1 MAIHDISNE
10 KTTLQ
15 PYTGHLITQAVRE
28 VYEKIQA
35 PEEMVMSTLLVAMST
50 AAHGFADIQ
59 WPDGRISPLS
69 LFFLIR
75 ARSGERKS
83 ALFSHVFSSIIN
95 FQREVNKEFECLH
108 KAYLKDLEVYQ
119 KTRSEIIRKLATK
132 VSKGEDVTTLERALE
147 ENEER
152 VPKPVKK
159 FSIIYDDATPEALVH
174 GMSENTRYAS
184 LVSSEGGSILN
195 SGAFRDF
202 SKINEIWSGGSIQLD
217 RKSAGSIYVED
228 PRLSVLIMVQ
238 PDVHDIYMRR
248 VGKQSRSSGMLAR
261 FLVLEPNSMIGKR
274 TPSVSATPDRYFLQ
288 LSNIIRRFLIKT
300 VDVTEGR
307 RKRELI
313 KLSPQAVS
321 RFFEIS
327 NNIEINSAPGGIYQG
342 FEDHASKLPENILR
356 VAAVLQIFDN
366 GMSREITVE
375 ALEHAMSVVLLHSE
389 HFRKIFYAPTE
400 EEIDDQQ
407 LWSWL
412 QTEIGLGYRY
422 LAKNYVRRHTKPRL
436 RRVERLDASLSRL
449 AQRGIINMMVVAGI
463 QCIDLYPGQHF
474 DYNIAYHA
482 VKPVRRRQ
490 QRMY

>member
-1 MAIHDISNE
+1 MAIHNTSKE
-10 KTTLQ
+10 KESSQ
-15 PYTGHLITQAVRE
+15 PYTGCLFKQTVQE
-28 VYEKIQA
+28 VHEKVQA
-35 PEEMVMSTLLVAMST
+35 PKEMVMSTLLAAMST
-50 AAHGFADIQ
+50 AEHGVADIQ

-83 ALFSHVFSSIIN
+83 ALFNHVFSSITS
-95 FQREVNKEFECLH
+95 FQREVNKEFDCSH
-108 KAYLKDLEVYQ
+108 KDYLKKLEVYQ
-119 KTRSEIIRKLATK
+119 KTRNEIIRELAKK

-147 ENEER
+147 ENEGR
-152 VPKPVKK
+152 VPKPVKR

-174 GMSENTRYAS
+174 GMSENSKYAS

-217 RKSAGSIYVED
+217 RKSVGSIYVEN

-238 PDVHDIYMRR
+238 PDVHENYMRR
-248 VGKQSRSSGMLAR
+248 LGNQSRSSGMLAR
-261 FLVLEPNSMIGKR
+261 FLVLEPSSMIGKR
-274 TPSVSATPDRYFLQ
+274 TPSVGAPPDRYILHF
-288 LSNIIRRFLIKT
+288 SSIIRRFLIKT
-300 VDVTEGR
+300 VAVTEGR
-307 RKRELI
+307 MRRDLI
-313 KLSPQAVS
+313 SLSPRAAA
-321 RFFEIS
+321 RFYEIS
-327 NNIEINSAPGGIYQG
+327 NHIEINSASGGLYQG

-366 GMSREITVE
+366 GTSRKITVE
-375 ALEHAMSVVLLHSE
+375 ALEHAISIVLYHSD

-422 LAKNYVRRHTKPRL
+422 LAKNYVRRYTKPRL
-436 RRVERLDASLSRL
+436 RRAERLDASLFRL
-449 AQRGIINMMVVAGI
+449 AQRGFINMTVVSGS
-463 QCIDLYPGQHF
+463 QCIDLYLNP
-474 DYNIAYHA
+474 
-482 VKPVRRRQ
+482 
-490 QRMY
+490 